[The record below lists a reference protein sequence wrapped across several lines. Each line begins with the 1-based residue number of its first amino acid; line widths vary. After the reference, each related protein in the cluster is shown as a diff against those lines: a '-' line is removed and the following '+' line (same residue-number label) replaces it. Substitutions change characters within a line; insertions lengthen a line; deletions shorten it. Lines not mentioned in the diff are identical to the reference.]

1 MSKADIPEKLH
12 KEVKKFAVE
21 HDMSIKDAYVHL
33 LEYALEQRY
42 DKAALKKILKERGPS
57 GQDDII
63 VGS

>member
-1 MSKADIPEKLH
+1 MSKVEIPDKVH

-21 HDMSIKDAYVHL
+21 HDMTIKDAYASL
-33 LEYALEQRY
+33 IGFALEQKH
-42 DKAALKKILKERGPS
+42 DKLAMKKILKDNKP

>member
-21 HDMSIKDAYVHL
+21 HDLSIKDAYAHL
-33 LEYALEQRY
+33 IEYALEQKY
-42 DKAALKKILKERGPS
+42 DRIALKKILREKDA
-57 GQDDII
+57 GQNDII

>member
-1 MSKADIPEKLH
+1 MSKADIPDKLH

-21 HDMSIKDAYVHL
+21 HDMSIKDAYIHL
-33 LEYALEQRY
+33 LEYALEQKY
-42 DKAALKKILKERGPS
+42 DRAALKKILKERGTT